1 MTILFKLAISETSA
15 FLVILD
21 QANDSRIGQEFV
33 LFRVRFFCMFMH
45 SFFRIVQRFVQ
56 LRKTKNK
63 KALLREKFW

>member
-33 LFRVRFFCMFMH
+33 LFRVRFFLYVH
-45 SFFRIVQRFVQ
+45 EQFFRIVQHFVE
-56 LRKTKNK
+56 L
-63 KALLREKFW
+63 